1 MVRAL
6 SSPMERMSNR
16 CRNRKMRR
24 AGIRMAAAAGHTLSA
39 VIAARLP
46 MVQNSMAARSPS
58 GSATVFS
65 TINPAS
71 AAEEMMTPAKI

>member
-1 MVRAL
+1 
-6 SSPMERMSNR
+6 
-16 CRNRKMRR
+16 
-24 AGIRMAAAAGHTLSA
+24 MAAAAGHTLSA

-46 MVQNSMAARSPS
+46 MVQNSMAASSPS